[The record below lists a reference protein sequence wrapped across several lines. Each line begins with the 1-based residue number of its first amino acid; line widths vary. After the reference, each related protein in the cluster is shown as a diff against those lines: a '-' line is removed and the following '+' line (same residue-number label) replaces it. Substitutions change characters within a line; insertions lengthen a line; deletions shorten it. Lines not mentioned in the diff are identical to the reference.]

1 MELSVRRRA
10 NRLAGVNIH
19 KMRGLLLLRGNMLLN
34 DKINHN
40 IISQMDASQLKTLCR
55 ELRGVIMRTV
65 MKNGGHLS
73 SNLGTVELSV
83 ALHYVYDV
91 FGGDKLIWDVGHQA
105 YAHKLLTGRFSRFGT
120 LRKRGGISGF
130 TRRSESEADAFVSGH
145 SSTALSAAYGIST
158 AMRLNGD
165 SGTVA
170 AVVGD
175 GAFAGGMA
183 YEALNNAGK
192 TATNLTLVIND
203 NAMSIGK
210 STGALAR
217 YLSHIRST
225 KKYFTAKE
233 RVKTALSSV
242 PLVGKRMERHIA
254 AAKVFLKELLYE
266 SSNWF
271 ENMGFYYIGPVD
283 GHDLGNMIE
292 ALTVAKEMKRP
303 CVVHIFTQKGKG
315 YKPAEENPGEYHAVA
330 ENGVVEEFVYDDLPQ
345 HEDQSF
351 SEAFGRELE
360 RLGQS
365 DSRVCAVTAAMK
377 YAVGLNY
384 FKNSCAARFF
394 DTGIAEQHS
403 VTFAAGLSVQGMLPV
418 FAVYST
424 FLQRGFDQIVHDC
437 AIENTHIVLA
447 VDRAGFVG
455 ADGETHQGIF
465 DVPML
470 RLIPNTVIYCPATFE
485 ELRRYLRRAIYDAE
499 GIACVR
505 YPKGGE
511 PQISWE
517 YVPAF
522 TDVVDFYHSGKRS
535 DVLGVTYGRVSADLA
550 EACARSGADFLRLVT
565 INPLP
570 ERVLDIALSYRR
582 IVFFEE
588 GSVKGGV
595 GEGLLCELCRRGFHG
610 SAEIVGVD
618 GEFVPAATMPEQLA
632 MYGLDERSM
641 YERLSAEF

>member
-1 MELSVRRRA
+1 
-10 NRLAGVNIH
+10 
-19 KMRGLLLLRGNMLLN
+19 MLLSDN
-34 DKINHN
+34 INHDT
-40 IISQMDASQLKTLCR
+40 ISKMSIPQLRALCK

-65 MKNGGHLS
+65 IRNGGHLS
-73 SNLGTVELSV
+73 SNLGSVELSV

-91 FGGDKLIWDVGHQA
+91 FSGDRIIWDVGHQA
-105 YAHKLLTGRFSRFGT
+105 YAHKLLTGRYSLFDT

-130 TRRSESEADAFVSGH
+130 TRRSESEADAFISGH
-145 SSTALSAAYGIST
+145 SSTSVSAAYGISA
-158 AMRLNGD
+158 AMRLNGE
-165 SGTVA
+165 SGAAA
-170 AVVGD
+170 AVIGD
-175 GAFAGGMA
+175 GALTGGMA

-217 YLSHIRST
+217 YLAHIRST

-242 PLVGKRMERHIA
+242 PLVGRRMERHVA

-283 GHDLGNMIE
+283 GHDLENMIE

-303 CVVHIFTQKGKG
+303 CVVHVFTKKGKG

-330 ENGVVEEFVYDDLPQ
+330 PNGIVEEFVYDDLPY
-345 HEDQSF
+345 HEEQSF
-351 SEAFGRELE
+351 SEAFGRELA
-360 RLGQS
+360 RLGQT
-365 DSRVCAVTAAMK
+365 DSRICAITAAMK

-384 FKNSCAARFF
+384 FKNCCAARFF

-424 FLQRGFDQIVHDC
+424 FLQRGFDQIIHDC

-447 VDRAGFVG
+447 IDRAGFVG

-470 RLIPNTVIYCPATFE
+470 RLIPNTVIYCPATYD
-485 ELRRYLRRAIYDAE
+485 ELRRYLHRALYGTD
-499 GIACVR
+499 GIACIR

-511 PQISWE
+511 PAIPPEHSA
-517 YVPAF
+517 AF
-522 TDVVDFYHSGKRS
+522 TNVFDFYHSGKRS
-535 DVLGVTYGRVSADLA
+535 DVLGITYGRISAELA
-550 EACARSGADFLRLVT
+550 AACSDTGADFLRLVK
-565 INPLP
+565 IEPLSDVIFDIIMRY
-570 ERVLDIALSYRR
+570 ERV
-582 IVFFEE
+582 VFFEE
-588 GSVKGGV
+588 GSIRGGV
-595 GEGLLCELCRRGFHG
+595 GEGVLCELCRRGFRG

-618 GEFVPAATMPEQLA
+618 GEFVPAATMEEQLE
-632 MYGLDERSM
+632 MYGLDGRSM
-641 YERLSAEF
+641 RLRLGKAL

>member
-1 MELSVRRRA
+1 
-10 NRLAGVNIH
+10 
-19 KMRGLLLLRGNMLLN
+19 MLLN
-34 DKINHN
+34 DN
-40 IISQMDASQLKTLCR
+40 ISHKTISQMDAGQLKSLCR
-55 ELRGVIMRTV
+55 ELRVTIMHTV

-91 FGGDKLIWDVGHQA
+91 FGGDKIIWDVGHQA
-105 YAHKLLTGRFSRFGT
+105 YAHKLLTGRYSRFDT

-130 TRRSESEADAFVSGH
+130 TRRSESPADAFISGH

-158 AMRLNGD
+158 AMRLNGGD
-165 SGTVA
+165 GNVA

-175 GAFAGGMA
+175 GAFAGGMT

-225 KKYFTAKE
+225 RKYYSAKE
-233 RVKTALSSV
+233 RVKSALSSV
-242 PLVGKRMERHIA
+242 PLVGKRLERRIA
-254 AAKVFLKELLYE
+254 AAKVFIKEMLYE

-303 CVVHIFTQKGKG
+303 CVVHIFTKKGKG
-315 YKPAEENPGEYHAVA
+315 YTPAEENPGEYHAVA
-330 ENGVVEEFVYDDLPQ
+330 ENGVVEEFAYDDIPN

-360 RLGQS
+360 RLGQT

-384 FKNSCAARFF
+384 FKNSCPARFF

-403 VTFAAGLSVQGMLPV
+403 VTFAAGLSAEGMLPV

-424 FLQRGFDQIVHDC
+424 FLQRGFDQIIHDC

-447 VDRAGFVG
+447 IDRAGFVG

-470 RLIPNTVIYCPATFE
+470 RLIPNTTIFCPATYD
-485 ELRRYLRRAIYDAE
+485 ELRRCLHTAIYDTN

-505 YPKGGE
+505 YPKGAE
-511 PQISWE
+511 PEIPRGLL
-517 YVPAF
+517 PAF
-522 TDVVDFYHSGKRS
+522 TDVTDFYASEKRS
-535 DVLGVTYGRVSADLA
+535 DVLGISYGRVAVALA
-550 EACARSGADFLRLVT
+550 TACRETGADFLRAVK
-565 INPLP
+565 IAPLSDRIA
-570 ERVLDIALSYRR
+570 EIALSYKR
-582 IVFFEE
+582 VVVFEE
-588 GSVKGGV
+588 GSINGGF
-595 GEGLLCELCRRGFHG
+595 GEGLLCELCRRGYRG

-618 GEFVPAATMPEQLA
+618 GEFVPAATMGEQLQ
-632 MYGLDERSM
+632 MYGLDERSI
-641 YERLSAEF
+641 AEKLRRTL